1 MFLRHDY
8 KFYKITVTVRIQFN
22 NQITCN
28 LKILSLI
35 EINMTRHDLF
45 DLLFLDFLVLTFAI

>member
-8 KFYKITVTVRIQFN
+8 RFNKITVIQFN

-35 EINMTRHDLF
+35 EINMTRHDL
-45 DLLFLDFLVLTFAI
+45 LFLDFLVLTFVA